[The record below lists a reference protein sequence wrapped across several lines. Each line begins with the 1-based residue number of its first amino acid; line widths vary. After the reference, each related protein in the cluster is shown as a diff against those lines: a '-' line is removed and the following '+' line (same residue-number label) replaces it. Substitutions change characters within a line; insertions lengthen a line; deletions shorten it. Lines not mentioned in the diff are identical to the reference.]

1 MSRQL
6 ACPESVMAL
15 VTAPVLALV
24 CSCGPAPSEPALPSE
39 TAAAPKPNLL
49 VISIDTLR
57 ADRLGCYGYQRPTS
71 PQIDRLA
78 AEACVFDA
86 AQSASSW
93 TLPSMST
100 LMTGLSASTHRCTQ
114 LSSRLDPS
122 QITLAEM
129 LRDNGYDT
137 AIVAS
142 HIFITTSFG
151 LQQGYT
157 HVDTSVVQDEQD
169 ITSHE
174 VADRGIE
181 WVTEQARALSRP
193 PVQGLAADHRRAP
206 WMLWLH
212 FFDPHAPYL
221 VHPGISEA
229 FGTESDAE
237 RYDGEIAYTDLHVG
251 RLLDAL
257 RASPDWNN
265 TIVVIVADHGEEFGE
280 HGHHGHG
287 YSLHEEC
294 VRVPLIVR
302 VPGLAARRVL
312 EPVPTIDLVPTL
324 LELTGTKWTH
334 ELPGLSL
341 VPALSTGQQVPRR
354 ALSEVS
360 WQARQDIRCV
370 QAEGW
375 KYFDFHLGEYDAEL
389 LFDKAE
395 DRAEH
400 GNAFDAQPERG
411 AQLRELLELEL
422 GRARRLSS
430 GYRHQRPGALSPAE
444 EARLSQLGYSGDE
457 SSGGVP
463 KEKQ

>member
-1 MSRQL
+1 MRSLPAIILLPLLQ
-6 ACPESVMAL
+6 ACSVELPEQ
-15 VTAPVLALV
+15 P
-24 CSCGPAPSEPALPSE
+24 PAAVR
-39 TAAAPKPNLL
+39 PNLL

-57 ADRLGCYGYQRPTS
+57 ADRLGCYGYQKPTS
-71 PQIDRLA
+71 PNIDALA
-78 AEACVFDA
+78 SDACIFDA

-100 LMTGLSASTHRCTQ
+100 LMTGMSASTHRCTQ

-129 LRDNGYDT
+129 LRDSGYDT

-142 HIFITTSFG
+142 HVFLTTSFG

-157 HVDTSVVQDEQD
+157 HVDSSVVQDEQD
-169 ITSHE
+169 ITSNE
-174 VADRGIE
+174 VADKGIR
-181 WVTEQARALSRP
+181 WLQAQAASIPRP
-193 PVQGLAADHRRAP
+193 PVEGLAANYRRAP

-221 VHPGISEA
+221 KHEGISES
-229 FGTESDAE
+229 FGVETDLE

-251 RLLDAL
+251 RLLEVL
-257 RASPDWNN
+257 RNGPEWNN

-280 HGHHGHG
+280 HGHFGHG

-294 VRVPLIVR
+294 VRVPLIIR
-302 VPGLAARRVL
+302 VPGLAARRVA

-324 LELTGTKWTH
+324 LELCGTSWTH

-341 VPALSTGQQVPRR
+341 VPALRDGTQVPRR

-375 KYFDFHLGEYDAEL
+375 KYFDVHLGKFDAEL
-389 LFDKAE
+389 LFDKQL
-395 DRAEH
+395 DREEQ
-400 GNAFDAQPERG
+400 GNLFDSEPARG
-411 AQLRELLELEL
+411 ARMSELLKLERL
-422 GRARRLSS
+422 NAERLST

-457 SSGGVP
+457 ASGGVP
-463 KEKQ
+463 GEKK

>member
-1 MSRQL
+1 
-6 ACPESVMAL
+6 
-15 VTAPVLALV
+15 
-24 CSCGPAPSEPALPSE
+24 
-39 TAAAPKPNLL
+39 L

-57 ADRLGCYGYQRPTS
+57 ADRLGCYGYERPTS

-78 AEACVFDA
+78 GEACVFDA

-100 LMTGLSASTHRCTQ
+100 LMTGLSPSTHRCTQ

-142 HIFITTSFG
+142 HVFITTSFG

-169 ITSHE
+169 ITSFE
-174 VADRGIE
+174 VAERGIE
-181 WVTEQARALSRP
+181 WVREQARALARP
-193 PVQGLAADHRRAP
+193 PVQGLAGDYQRPP

-229 FGTESDAE
+229 FGTQSDAE

-251 RLLDAL
+251 RLLEAL
-257 RASPDWNN
+257 RASPEWDS

-302 VPGLAARRVL
+302 VPGLAPRRVL

-324 LELTGTKWTH
+324 LELTGTTFTH
-334 ELPGLSL
+334 ELPGVSL
-341 VPALSTGQQVPRR
+341 VPALRTGQQLARR

-360 WQARQDIRCV
+360 WQARQDMRCV

-375 KYFDFHLGEYDAEL
+375 KYFDFHLGEFDAEL
-389 LFDKAE
+389 LFNKTE

-411 AQLRELLELEL
+411 AQMRGFLELEL
-422 GRARRLSS
+422 GRARRLSN
-430 GYRHQRPGALSPAE
+430 GYQHQRPGALSPAE

-463 KEKQ
+463 KEKK